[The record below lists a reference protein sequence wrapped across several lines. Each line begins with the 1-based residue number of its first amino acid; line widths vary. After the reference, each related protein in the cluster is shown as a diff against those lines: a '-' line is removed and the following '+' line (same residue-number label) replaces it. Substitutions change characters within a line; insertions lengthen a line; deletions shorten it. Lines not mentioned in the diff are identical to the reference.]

1 MGAGASTTASS
12 FLSTVRLPN
21 QLFVEGGG
29 SARANG
35 TFVLRTNQ
43 NGFPTK
49 IAAKC
54 NQNIWFVKE
63 DDEGCWM
70 GFLGNDQQHHPDE
83 RKWVIFTSTE
93 ILYIAPINDEEISS
107 PCEGRW
113 ELGDKG
119 VAPAPTVNLHPL
131 PTPFRLSGWKG
142 LHDVLNG
149 EYLPL
154 DDGGKLL
161 DKRPIFKH
169 VPVSGVC
176 TGKDRYR
183 MYWSHGAWRIGDK
196 ENLQK
201 DQVQCMVF
209 AESEATHPTE
219 MTGAVWKVTSRLNCS
234 EDDGDFEL
242 ADGVSVATGTVCV
255 CVCVCGV
262 CVCAYISF
270 GGFADWAGC
279 VR

>member
-29 SARANG
+29 SVRANG

-70 GFLGNDQQHHPDE
+70 GFLGSDSTNDQRIPADE
-83 RKWVIFTSTE
+83 RKWMIFTSTE
-93 ILYIAPINDEEISS
+93 ILYIAPITGEEISS
-107 PCEGRW
+107 PREGRW

-119 VAPAPTVNLHPL
+119 LAPAPTVNLHPL
-131 PTPFRLSGWKG
+131 PSSFRLLGWKSP
-142 LHDVLNG
+142 HDILNG

-154 DDGGKLL
+154 GDIPKLL
-161 DKRPIFKH
+161 NNRPIFKH
-169 VPVSGVC
+169 APVLGVW

-183 MYWSHGAWRIGDK
+183 MWWFHGAWRIGY
-196 ENLQK
+196 N
-201 DQVQCMVF
+201 DQQQPDSVQCMAF

-219 MTGAVWKVTSRLNCS
+219 MNGTVWKATTSGLDCS
-234 EDDGDFEL
+234 EDEKDFEL
-242 ADGVSVATGTVCV
+242 VEGVSVTTGTVRV
-255 CVCVCGV
+255 SPFCG
-262 CVCAYISF
+262 F
-270 GGFADWAGC
+270 GGSAGC
-279 VR
+279 MR